1 MSSSH
6 NPGDLVLRPATELSA
21 LLTSGEVSP
30 VELTQAFIDR
40 AKRYARLNAYITLDE
55 EGALRQAAQA
65 EDEIKRGMIR
75 GPLHGLPVA
84 VKDQFD
90 AKGLRT
96 TAGSKIVDYI
106 ASEDATAVG
115 RLREAGAVILGKLNL
130 SEFALGGNVTHPYG
144 IPHNP
149 WDETRQAGQSSSG
162 SGIAV
167 AASLCAAALGG
178 DTAGSI
184 RGPSAWCGIT
194 GLRPTW
200 GRVSRNGAWPMAWF
214 MDTIGPM
221 TKTVADAAM
230 IFEAIAGHDP
240 KDPNTSSRPL
250 TPFEPERGLEG
261 MRVGVIRESI
271 DNGMATA
278 DVAAGVEE
286 AMEVLRGLGATVL
299 DETLPL
305 FEHGGLISNGL
316 ADSEAANI
324 HRKFLRERPEDY
336 DFASRR
342 RLMAASLLPAAA
354 YVKLSRFRMLMRRD
368 VMAAL
373 GRVDLLVT
381 PAQAEGAPKLPTST
395 GMTSKEAVMR
405 QYFGLRAHRGPFNL
419 SGVPAMALPIGF
431 TPADPEGTHAGLPMS
446 LQVIGRPFDENRIFQ
461 LGHAY
466 QEVTSW
472 HERRPELGA

>member
-1 MSSSH
+1 MTSADELT
-6 NPGDLVLRPATELSA
+6 PLPAVELSA
-21 LLTSGEVSP
+21 LLTSGELSP
-30 VELTQAFIDR
+30 VELAQAFINR

-55 EGALRQAAQA
+55 EGALGQAARA
-65 EDEIKRGMIR
+65 EDEIKQGMVR

-90 AKGLRT
+90 AQGLRT
-96 TAGSKIVDYI
+96 TAGSKIVDYV
-106 ASEDATAVG
+106 AAEDATAVA

-130 SEFALGGNVTHPYG
+130 SEFALGGNVTHPFG
-144 IPHNP
+144 VPHNP

-200 GRVSRNGAWPMAWF
+200 GRVSRHGAWPMAWF

-230 IFEAIAGHDP
+230 VFQAIAGHDP

-261 MRVGVIRESI
+261 MRIGVVRESI
-271 DNGMATA
+271 DNAMATD
-278 DVAAGVEE
+278 DVVQGVEE
-286 AMEVLRGLGATVL
+286 ALEVLRGLGATVL

-342 RLMAASLLPAAA
+342 RLMAASLVPAAA

-381 PAQAEGAPKLPTST
+381 PAQAEGAPKLPIST
-395 GMTSKEAVMR
+395 GLTSKEAVMR
-405 QYFGLRAHRGPFNL
+405 QFFGLRAHRGPFNL
-419 SGVPAMALPIGF
+419 SSVPAMALPIGF
-431 TPADPEGTHAGLPMS
+431 TPADPEESHCGLPIS
-446 LQVIGRPFDENRIFQ
+446 LQVIGRPFAENRIFQ

-466 QEVTSW
+466 QQVTSW
-472 HERRPELGA
+472 HERRPELDDN

>member
-1 MSSSH
+1 MSA
-6 NPGDLVLRPATELSA
+6 NELVFRSASELSA
-21 LLTSGEVSP
+21 LITSGQLSP

-40 AKRYARLNAYITLDE
+40 AKQFHRLNAYITLDE
-55 EGALRQAAQA
+55 EGAIQQAKAA
-65 EDEIKRGMIR
+65 EEEIKRGAIR

-96 TAGSKIVDYI
+96 TAGSIIVDYI
-106 ASEDATAVG
+106 ANEDATAVA

-167 AASLCAAALGG
+167 AASLAAATLGG
-178 DTAGSI
+178 DTAGSV

-200 GRVSRNGAWPMAWF
+200 GRVSRYGAWPMAWF

-221 TKTVADAAM
+221 AKTVADCAM
-230 IFEAIAGHDP
+230 LFEAIAGHDT

-250 TPFEPERGLEG
+250 EPFEPLLDLKGLRIG
-261 MRVGVIRESI
+261 LIRESI
-271 DNGMATA
+271 DNGMATD
-278 DVAAGVEE
+278 DVAAGVQTSLD
-286 AMEVLRGLGATVL
+286 VLGSLGATVV
-299 DETLPL
+299 DEALPL
-305 FEHGGLISNGL
+305 FEHGGLISNGM
-316 ADSEAANI
+316 ADVEAAEI
-324 HRKFLRERPEDY
+324 HRHSIRERPQDY

-342 RLMAASLLPAAA
+342 RLMAASLTSATTYA
-354 YVKLSRFRMLMRRD
+354 KLSRFRMLMRRD

-373 GRVDLLVT
+373 DRVDVLVT
-381 PAQAEGAPKLPTST
+381 PAQAEGAPKLPTTT
-395 GMTSKEAVMR
+395 GLTSKEAVMR
-405 QYFGLRAHRGPFNL
+405 QFFGLRAHRGPFNL
-419 SGVPAMALPIGF
+419 SAVPAMALPIGF
-431 TPADPEGTHAGLPMS
+431 TPPDPEGTHQGLPMS
-446 LQVIGRPFDENRIFQ
+446 LQVIGRPFAENMVFGV
-461 LGHAY
+461 GHAY
-466 QEVTSW
+466 QQVTNW
-472 HERRPELGA
+472 HEQRPSL

>member
-1 MSSSH
+1 MSVR
-6 NPGDLVLRPATELSA
+6 DQTADQLVLRPATELSA
-21 LLTSGEVSP
+21 LLTRGELSP
-30 VELTQAFIDR
+30 VALTKAFIAR
-40 AKRYARLNAYITLDE
+40 AKRYAHLNAYITLDE
-55 EGALRQAAQA
+55 EGALRQAQVA
-65 EDEIKRGMIR
+65 EDEIKRGAIR
-75 GPLHGLPVA
+75 GPLHGLPMA

-96 TAGSKIVDYI
+96 TAGSVIVDYI
-106 ASEDATAVG
+106 ASQDATVVA

-130 SEFALGGNVTHPYG
+130 SEFALGGNVTHPHG

-149 WDETRQAGQSSSG
+149 WDVTRQAGQSSSG

-184 RGPSAWCGIT
+184 RGPAAWCGIT

-200 GRVSRNGAWPMAWF
+200 GRVSRHGAWPMAWF

-230 IFEAIAGHDP
+230 VFEAIAGHDP
-240 KDPNTSSRPL
+240 KDEHTSTRPL
-250 TPFEPERGLEG
+250 TPFEAREGLG
-261 MRVGVIRESI
+261 GLRVGVVRESI
-271 DNGMATA
+271 DNGMTTP
-278 DVAAGVEE
+278 DVVAGVE
-286 AMEVLRGLGATVL
+286 AALEVLRSLGATVL

-316 ADSEAANI
+316 ADSEAAQI

-342 RLMAASLLPAAA
+342 RLMAASLVPAAA

-373 GRVDLLVT
+373 DRVDLLVT
-381 PAQAEGAPKLPTST
+381 PAQAEGAPKIATAT
-395 GMTSKEAVMR
+395 GLTSKEAVMR
-405 QYFGLRAHRGPFNL
+405 QFFGLRAHRGPFNL

-431 TPADPEGTHAGLPMS
+431 TPADVEAGHAGLPMS
-446 LQVIGRPFDENRIFQ
+446 LQVIGRPFAENAVFQ

-466 QEVTSW
+466 QQATDW
-472 HERRPELGA
+472 HERRPPLD

>member
-1 MSSSH
+1 MSAEE
-6 NPGDLVLRPATELSA
+6 LVLRPATELSA
-21 LLTSGEVSP
+21 LLTSGELSP
-30 VELTQAFIDR
+30 VELTQAFIAR
-40 AKRYARLNAYITLDE
+40 AKRYDRLNAYITLDE
-55 EGALRQAAQA
+55 EGALRQAQIAQA
-65 EDEIKRGMIR
+65 EIKRGAVR
-75 GPLHGLPVA
+75 GPLHGLPIG

-90 AKGLRT
+90 VKGLRT
-96 TAGSKIVDYI
+96 TAGSVIVDYV
-106 ASEDATAVG
+106 ADEDATAVA

-130 SEFALGGNVTHPYG
+130 SEFALGGNVTHPHG

-184 RGPSAWCGIT
+184 RGPAAWCGIT

-200 GRVSRNGAWPMAWF
+200 GRVSRRGAWPMAWF

-230 IFEAIAGHDP
+230 VFEAIAGHDP
-240 KDPNTSSRPL
+240 QDPHTSTRVL
-250 TPFEPERGLEG
+250 TPFEPTEGLAG
-261 MRVGVIRESI
+261 LRVGVVRESI
-271 DNGMATA
+271 DNGMATP
-278 DVAAGVEE
+278 DVAAGVE
-286 AMEVLRGLGATVL
+286 AALNVLRDLGATVL

-316 ADSEAANI
+316 ADSEAAQV
-324 HRKFLRERPEDY
+324 HRTFLRERPQDY

-342 RLMAASLLPAAA
+342 RLMAASLVPAAA

-368 VMAAL
+368 MMAAL
-373 GRVDLLVT
+373 DRVDVLVT
-381 PAQAEGAPKLPTST
+381 PAQAEGAPKIATAT
-395 GMTSKEAVMR
+395 GLTNKEAVMR
-405 QYFGLRAHRGPFNL
+405 QFFGLRAHRGPFNL

-431 TPADPEGTHAGLPMS
+431 TPADAEAGHAGLPMS
-446 LQVIGRPFDENRIFQ
+446 LQVIGRPFAENAVFQ

-466 QEVTSW
+466 QQATNW
-472 HERRPELGA
+472 HERRPALD